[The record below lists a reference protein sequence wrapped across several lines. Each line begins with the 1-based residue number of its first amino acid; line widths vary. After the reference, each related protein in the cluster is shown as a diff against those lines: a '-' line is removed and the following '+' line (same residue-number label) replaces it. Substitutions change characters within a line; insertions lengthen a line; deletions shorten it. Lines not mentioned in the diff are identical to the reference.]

1 MDYLS
6 YWKLHRKPFLFPQGD
21 EFFSGV
27 PQREAIA
34 GLGYFVSTDE
44 DSALLISDTGQ
55 GLSWLL
61 SHVEQMRGFGDFATE
76 LIITRGDQNNR
87 QAVLDD
93 FASRLGFGAIS
104 NDLRSQIDATIE
116 KNRQQGVRLV
126 WMIDSCQAS
135 AIEVATEFIAAHDNV
150 SVVFSTD
157 STRLIQTIT
166 QIGKVPMRID
176 LATLS
181 LEDTCDYLKYCL
193 DRSGGDEAIVSDNV
207 AVRLHEIT
215 DGVIGRL
222 AVAAESSLAI
232 AANHRLDSVTP
243 AVVEAFAE
251 RQRQSA

>member
-44 DSALLISDTGQ
+44 DSALLVSDAGQ

-61 SHVEQMRGFGDFATE
+61 SHVEKMRGFGDFATE
-76 LIITRGDQNNR
+76 WVVTRGDQKSR
-87 QAVLDD
+87 QDVLDD
-93 FASRLGFGAIS
+93 FADSLGFESITDDSCG
-104 NDLRSQIDATIE
+104 QIDAAIE
-116 KNRQQGVRLV
+116 RNRQQGVRLV

-135 AIEVATEFIAAHDNV
+135 AIEVAREFVAAHDNV
-150 SVVFSTD
+150 SVVFTTD
-157 STRLIQTIT
+157 STTLMQTIAR
-166 QIGKVPMRID
+166 IGKVPMRID

-193 DRSGGDEAIVSDNV
+193 DRSGGKGAIVSDNV

-215 DGVIGRL
+215 HGVIGRL
-222 AVAAESSLAI
+222 AVAAESSLAL

-243 AVVEAFAE
+243 AIVEAFAE
-251 RQRQSA
+251 RQRQIA